1 MPTYSVLIGQ
11 IQQELENIYAQ
22 YQQAQAQLEVA
33 RETGQNAYWM
43 AVSLGMHSI
52 YTGLENIFEKIAREV
67 DGELNT
73 RSDRW
78 NKELLEQMAANIPT
92 VRAAVI
98 DTATFIRLDEYL
110 SFRHVVRSNY
120 AYRLEPERIDANFQ
134 ILEDGY
140 ASLTRQLNEFCNF
153 LAFVD
158 SIPL

>member
-1 MPTYSVLIGQ
+1 MPTYLVLIGR
-11 IQQELENIYAQ
+11 IQRELEDIHAQ
-22 YQQAQAQLEVA
+22 YQQTQAQLEVA

-43 AVSLGMHSI
+43 AVSLGMHGI
-52 YTGLENIFEKIAREV
+52 YAGLEKVFEQIAREV

-78 NKELLEQMAANIPT
+78 NKELLEKMAANIPT

-98 DTATFIRLDEYL
+98 NTTTFVRLGKYL

-153 LAFVD
+153 LASVD
-158 SIPL
+158 STPL